1 MKRQLLHTKGVSNG
15 TDKKEFEELTK
26 RFVNILENAT
36 DEKRKEIIKNIPIPE
51 LRDELKKIYN
61 IDLESE
67 V

>member
-1 MKRQLLHTKGVSNG
+1 MKRQFLHTKGVPNG